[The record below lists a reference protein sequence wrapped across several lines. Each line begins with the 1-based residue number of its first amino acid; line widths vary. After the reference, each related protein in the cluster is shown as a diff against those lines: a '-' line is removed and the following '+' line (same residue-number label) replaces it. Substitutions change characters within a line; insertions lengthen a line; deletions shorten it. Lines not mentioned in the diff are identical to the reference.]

1 MGIER
6 ASTRFGDLSYRM
18 RYDKKGGNR
27 RTDRFFRQTAHSV
40 QTVVHCLLPDGM
52 KVVKCSA
59 GVLLRD
65 GSGFRIAAG
74 RAAVDFVAKV
84 K

>member
-1 MGIER
+1 
-6 ASTRFGDLSYRM
+6 M
-18 RYDKKGGNR
+18 RYDKKKGAIVGR
-27 RTDRFFRQTAHSV
+27 IDFPTDGAPV

-59 GVLLRD
+59 GVPLRD